1 MYLAKVSDIKTM
13 TNLKE
18 ENMDKVIRCVL
29 TFDTNL
35 DTRRTMSI
43 SDPEPE
49 LESEAVVEAAGRII
63 AADLHDELVGAFRRL
78 YRADIV
84 STSTNVL
91 I

>member
-1 MYLAKVSDIKTM
+1 
-13 TNLKE
+13 
-18 ENMDKVIRCVL
+18 MDNVIRCVL

-43 SDPEPE
+43 SNPQPE
-49 LESEAVVEAAGRII
+49 LEPDAVVFAASRII
-63 AADLHDELVGAFRRL
+63 AANLHDESIGAFRNL
-78 YRADIV
+78 NRADLV

>member
-1 MYLAKVSDIKTM
+1 
-13 TNLKE
+13 
-18 ENMDKVIRCVL
+18 MDNVIRCIL

-43 SDPEPE
+43 SNPQPGLD
-49 LESEAVVEAAGRII
+49 SDTVSHAASRII
-63 AADLHDELVGAFRRL
+63 SANLHDESIGAFKRL
-78 YRADIV
+78 NRADIV

>member
-1 MYLAKVSDIKTM
+1 
-13 TNLKE
+13 
-18 ENMDKVIRCVL
+18 MDTVIRCVL

-35 DTRRTMSI
+35 DTKRTMSL
-43 SDPEPE
+43 SDPRPA
-49 LESEAVVEAAGRII
+49 LDSDAVHDAAKSII
-63 AADLHDELVGAFRRL
+63 AANLRDESIGAFRNL

>member
-1 MYLAKVSDIKTM
+1 
-13 TNLKE
+13 
-18 ENMDKVIRCVL
+18 MDTVNRCVL

-43 SDPEPE
+43 SDPSAE
-49 LESEAVVEAAGRII
+49 LDSDMVVGAAVNII
-63 AADLHDELVGAFRRL
+63 AANLHDESIGAFKAL
-78 YRADIV
+78 HRADLV

>member
-1 MYLAKVSDIKTM
+1 
-13 TNLKE
+13 
-18 ENMDKVIRCVL
+18 MDNVIRCVL

-43 SDPEPE
+43 SDPVPG
-49 LESEAVVEAAGRII
+49 LDASRVVPAANQIIEANLHDASIGTFTRLNR
-63 AADLHDELVGAFRRL
+63 ADL
-78 YRADIV
+78 V

>member
-1 MYLAKVSDIKTM
+1 
-13 TNLKE
+13 
-18 ENMDKVIRCVL
+18 MDDVIRCVL

-43 SDPEPE
+43 SDPCPTID
-49 LESEAVVEAAGRII
+49 SEAVVTAAERII
-63 AADLHDELVGAFRRL
+63 MANLHDESIGTFRNL

-84 STSTNVL
+84 ATSTNVL

>member
-1 MYLAKVSDIKTM
+1 MDIVT
-13 TNLKE
+13 
-18 ENMDKVIRCVL
+18 RCVL

-43 SDPEPE
+43 SDPQAD
-49 LESEAVVEAAGRII
+49 LDSHGVRGAAGYII
-63 AADLHDELVGAFRRL
+63 AANLHDESIGTFKAL
-78 YRADIV
+78 YRADLV

>member
-1 MYLAKVSDIKTM
+1 
-13 TNLKE
+13 
-18 ENMDKVIRCVL
+18 MDNVIRCIL

-43 SDPEPE
+43 SDPQPA
-49 LESEAVVEAAGRII
+49 LDSEIVLNAADRII
-63 AADLHDELVGAFRRL
+63 AANLHDASIGAFRSL
-78 YRADIV
+78 SRADLV